1 MANTYTQLY
10 IHAVFAV
17 KHRGSVIR
25 AAWEEELYKY
35 ITGILQNHKHKML
48 IINGMPD
55 HIHILFGMHPTQSLS
70 QCIQTIKG
78 ESSEWINRK
87 HFVRGKFEWQEGYG
101 AFSCDV
107 RKRDA
112 VFKYIQDQKMHHT
125 RRSFI
130 DEYKETLDEFQVEF
144 NEAFIFQHPR

>member
-1 MANTYTQLY
+1 
-10 IHAVFAV
+10 
-17 KHRGSVIR
+17 
-25 AAWEEELYKY
+25 
-35 ITGILQNHKHKML
+35 ML

-70 QCIQTIKG
+70 QCMQTVNG

-107 RKRDA
+107 TKRDII
-112 VFKYIQDQKMHHT
+112 FKYIQEQKLHHGK
-125 RRSFI
+125 RSFI
-130 DEYKETLDEFQVEF
+130 DEYKEILVEFQVQYKD
-144 NEAFIFQHPR
+144 AFIFQIPD